1 MKNRL
6 FLVLLLLVT
15 LLSSA
20 NAQLPNSNMTLLKAL
35 NPRPGSYSALWGYV
49 APNGRE
55 YAILG
60 CGSGTSFID
69 VTDSANIRECDFVSG
84 VTSNW
89 REMKTISHYAY
100 VVSEGS
106 NSKVQIIDLQY
117 LPDSV
122 SLVKTT
128 NFPGHTTTHS
138 IQVWGTNKIILNGCN
153 STNFSNGVVIL
164 DCTDPV
170 NPVILTKANNQF
182 GGNTNGYVHDSRVW
196 KDTLYACNIYTGY
209 VTLYDGR
216 SMPVAGDTLIP
227 FKSFQTVPNP
237 FTHNLAF
244 TQDGKYIF
252 TTDETSSPNGKL
264 KGWNIQD
271 KTNITNVSTWTPT
284 GITTAIV
291 HNVEIYGKYALVAHY
306 TAGIRLLDVSVPSA
320 PVELA
325 WYDTY
330 PSNNSSNF
338 AGCWAVYMLP
348 SKKIIASDIN
358 TGFYCV
364 KPTITI
370 TGIENPVATETPSS
384 FGLKQNYPNPFNPS
398 TKISFSLTKN
408 SFVSLKVFNLSGKEV
423 ANLVNDRRDGGN
435 YEYTFDAGKYG
446 LSSGVYFYTLEAE
459 GKSETM
465 KMILVK

>member
-1 MKNRL
+1 MKTRFYLALLIL
-6 FLVLLLLVT
+6 FALVSV
-15 LLSSA
+15 S

-35 NPRPGSYSALWGYV
+35 NQHTGQYSALWGYV

-55 YAILG
+55 YAIVG
-60 CGSGTSFID
+60 CQTGTAFID
-69 VTDSANIRECDFVSG
+69 VTDSANIRECDFVTG
-84 VTSNW
+84 LASNW
-89 REMKTISHYAY
+89 REMKTVSHYAY
-100 VVSEGS
+100 VVSEAT

-128 NFPGHTTTHS
+128 NFPNHSTTHS

-153 STNFSNGVVIL
+153 STFGNGVVVL

-170 NPVILTKANNQF
+170 NPTILAKANNQF
-182 GGNTNGYVHDSRVW
+182 GGNTNGYVHDCRVW
-196 KDTLYACNIYTGY
+196 KDTLYTANIYQGW
-209 VTLYDGR
+209 VTLFDGR
-216 SMPVAGDTLIP
+216 STPIVADTLIP
-227 FKSFQTVPNP
+227 FRAFQTNPNP
-237 FTHNLAF
+237 FTHNVAF
-244 TQDGKYIF
+244 TIDGKYLF
-252 TTDETSSPNGKL
+252 STDETSSPNGKL
-264 KGWNIQD
+264 KVWNIQD
-271 KTNITNVSTWTPT
+271 KTNITYVSTWLPT

-306 TAGIRLLDVSVPSA
+306 TAGIRLLDISVPSA
-320 PVELA
+320 PVEVA

-338 AGCWAVYMLP
+338 SGCWAVYMMP

-370 TGIENPVATETPSS
+370 TGVGTPGVETPKS
-384 FGLKQNYPNPFNPS
+384 FGLAQNYPNPFNPN
-398 TKISFSLTKN
+398 TKISFSLTRN
-408 SFVSLKVFNLSGKEV
+408 SFVSLKVFNMSGKEV

-435 YEYTFDAGKYG
+435 YEVNFDAGKYG
-446 LSSGVYFYTLEAE
+446 LSSGIYFYTLEAQ
-459 GKSETM
+459 GQTETK

>member
-1 MKNRL
+1 MKTRL
-6 FLVLLLLVT
+6 YLAVCLLFMLFGSVQ
-15 LLSSA
+15 
-20 NAQLPNSNMTLLKAL
+20 AQLPNSNMTLVKSL

-60 CGSGTSFID
+60 CSSGTSFID
-69 VTDSANIRECDFVSG
+69 VTDSATIREVDFVSG

-89 REMKTISHYAY
+89 REMKTVSHYAY
-100 VVSEGS
+100 VVSEGT

-128 NFPGHTTTHS
+128 NFPNHTTTHS

-153 STNFSNGVVIL
+153 SSFGNGVVIL
-164 DCTDPV
+164 DCTDPI
-170 NPVILTKANNQF
+170 NPVVISKANNQF

-196 KDTLYACNIYTGY
+196 KDTLWACNIYTGY
-209 VTLYDGR
+209 VTLFDGR

-244 TQDGKYIF
+244 TYDGKYIY
-252 TTDETSSPNGKL
+252 TTDETSAPNGKL

-271 KTNITNVSTWTPT
+271 KTNITNTGTYLPT

-291 HNVEIYGKYALVAHY
+291 HNVEVYGTYALVAHY
-306 TAGIRLLDVSVPSA
+306 TAGIRLFDITNPVT
-320 PVELA
+320 PVEVA

-330 PSNNSSNF
+330 PSSNSSNF
-338 AGCWAVYMLP
+338 SGCWAVYMLP

-364 KPTITI
+364 RPTITI
-370 TGIENPVATETPSS
+370 TGVPNVNETPVS
-384 FGLKQNYPNPFNPS
+384 FDLKQNFPNPFNPS
-398 TKISFSLTKN
+398 TKINFSLTKN
-408 SFVSLKVFNLSGKEV
+408 SFVSLKVYNMAGVEV
-423 ANLVNDRRDGGN
+423 ADLVNDTRDGGN
-435 YEYTFDAGKYG
+435 YEVNFDAGKYG
-446 LSSGVYFYTLEAE
+446 ISSGVYFYTLEAQ
-459 GKSETM
+459 GQKETK
-465 KMILVK
+465 KMLLVK

>member
-1 MKNRL
+1 MKTRL
-6 FLVLLLLVT
+6 YLVLTFIMLFA
-15 LLSSA
+15 SA
-20 NAQLPNSNMTLLKAL
+20 HAQLPNSNMTLIKSL

-60 CGSGTSFID
+60 CSSGTSFID
-69 VTDSANIRECDFVSG
+69 VTDSATTREVDFVSG

-89 REMKTISHYAY
+89 REMKTVGHYAY
-100 VVSEGS
+100 VVSEGT
-106 NSKVQIIDLQY
+106 NSRVQIIDLQY

-128 NFPGHTTTHS
+128 SFSGHTTTHS
-138 IQVWGTNKIILNGCN
+138 IQNWGANKIILNGCN
-153 STNFSNGVVIL
+153 SSFGNGVIIL

-170 NPVILTKANNQF
+170 NPVVIAKANNQF

-216 SMPVAGDTLIP
+216 SMPIPGDTLIP
-227 FKSFQTVPNP
+227 FRSFQTNPNP

-244 TQDGKYIF
+244 TYDGKYIY

-271 KTNITNVSTWTPT
+271 KSNITNTGTYLPT

-291 HNVEIYGKYALVAHY
+291 HNVEVYGNYALVAHY
-306 TAGIRLLDVSVPSA
+306 TAGIRLFNITNPTT
-320 PVELA
+320 PVEVA

-330 PSNNSSNF
+330 PSNNNASFS
-338 AGCWAVYMLP
+338 GCWAVYMLP

-364 KPTITI
+364 RPTITI
-370 TGIENPVATETPSS
+370 TDVPNMNETPVS
-384 FGLKQNYPNPFNPS
+384 FDLKQNFPNPFNPS
-398 TKISFSLTKN
+398 TKINFSITKN
-408 SFVSLKVFNLSGKEV
+408 SFVSLKVFNLAGVEV
-423 ANLVNDRRDGGN
+423 ANVVNDRRDAGN
-435 YEYTFDAGKYG
+435 YEVNFDAGKYG
-446 LSSGVYFYTLEAE
+446 ISSGVYFYTLEAQ
-459 GKSETM
+459 GQKETK

>member
-1 MKNRL
+1 MKKHFYLILLMFGML
-6 FLVLLLLVT
+6 F
-15 LLSSA
+15 SSA
-20 NAQLPNSNMTLLKAL
+20 SAQLGNSNMTLLKAL
-35 NPRPGSYSALWGYV
+35 NQHTGNYSALWGYT

-55 YAILG
+55 YAIVG
-60 CGSGTSFID
+60 CNTGTAFID
-69 VTDSANIRECDFVSG
+69 VTDSANIHECDFVTG

-128 NFPGHTTTHS
+128 AFASHTTTHS
-138 IQVWGTNKIILNGCN
+138 IQVWGNNKIILNGCN
-153 STNFSNGVVIL
+153 STFGNGVIIL
-164 DCTDPV
+164 DCADPV
-170 NPVILTKANNQF
+170 NPVVISKANNQF
-182 GGNTNGYVHDSRVW
+182 GGNTNGYVHDCRVW

-227 FKSFQTVPNP
+227 FKSFQTNPNP
-237 FTHNLAF
+237 FTHNCAF
-244 TQDGKYIF
+244 TTDGKYLF

-264 KGWNIQD
+264 KVWNIQD
-271 KTNITNVSTWTPT
+271 KNNITNVTTWTPT

-291 HNVEIYGKYALVAHY
+291 HNVEIYGNYALIAHY
-306 TAGIRLLDVSVPSA
+306 TAGIRLLDISNPA
-320 PVELA
+320 TPTEIA

-330 PSNNSSNF
+330 TSTNGSTFN
-338 AGCWAVYMLP
+338 GCWAVYMLP

-364 KPTITI
+364 KPTVTI
-370 TGIENPVATETPSS
+370 TDIGNGSS
-384 FGLKQNYPNPFNPS
+384 VEQPKSFDLKQNYPNPFNPA
-398 TKISFSLTKN
+398 TKISFSIPKN
-408 SFVSLKVFNLSGKEV
+408 SFVSLKVYNLSGIEV
-423 ANLVNDRRDGGN
+423 ADLVNDRRDGGN
-435 YEYTFDAGKYG
+435 YEVSFDAGKYG
-446 LSSGVYFYTLEAE
+446 LSSGVYFYTLQA
-459 GKSETM
+459 GDKTETK
-465 KMILVK
+465 KMMLVK